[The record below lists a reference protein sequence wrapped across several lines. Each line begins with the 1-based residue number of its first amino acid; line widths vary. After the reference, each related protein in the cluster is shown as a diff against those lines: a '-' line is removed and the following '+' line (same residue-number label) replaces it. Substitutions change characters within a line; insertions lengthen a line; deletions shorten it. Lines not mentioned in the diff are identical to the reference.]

1 MQSSGHVPDS
11 HSLQYLA
18 QYSGGKIENQF
29 SSSHSPDEKRFDL
42 EASKIVHHRNKSDKH
57 ENVLTFI

>member
-18 QYSGGKIENQF
+18 QYFGGKIENQF
-29 SSSHSPDEKRFDL
+29 SSSHSQDEKYFDL
-42 EASKIVHHRNKSDKH
+42 EAFKIIHQRNKYD
-57 ENVLTFI
+57 